1 MKNKAKRL
9 SIIMILMMI
18 FTSFEIAG
26 VFAVD
31 GVDNET
37 TEPAVVAQE
46 EAVVDVQMDE
56 EVITPT
62 VAPTLTAEAGYRAV
76 VLKWTKVDNTAE
88 EGKTNAAEYY
98 NVYVNGAQTATNV
111 KDLTYTVSGLDPFTA
126 YSFSVAAVN
135 TSKEGTPNVGPQ
147 STAVSKQPVRDIAYA
162 LKIKKSGTLKSHK
175 GPKAKMKVKTGQTI
189 YAYGFAG
196 GKYMVRNGDSI
207 FYVARTRVGKKSA
220 IYDTAND
227 YTREEAQNY
236 INQRGTGSATGNLV
250 WVSTWTQHIYLFT
263 GSAGNWTCVDDWN
276 ISTGTAST
284 PTPTGIDGV
293 KTLKKKIKK
302 KHNIKWWRVFHGTAA
317 LHGVKSNWGKKLGK
331 VASNGCIRNP
341 IEKAKVIYDLAKGT
355 RLIIY

>member
-1 MKNKAKRL
+1 VQTGDQTPPPELTPEK
-9 SIIMILMMI
+9 
-18 FTSFEIAG
+18 
-26 VFAVD
+26 
-31 GVDNET
+31 
-37 TEPAVVAQE
+37 PA
-46 EAVVDVQMDE
+46 
-56 EVITPT
+56 

-76 VLKWTKVDNTAE
+76 VLKWTAVENTSSE
-88 EGKTNAAEYY
+88 PDKKTNAADSY
-98 NVYVNGAQTATNV
+98 NVYLNGALAANT
-111 KDLTYTVSGLDPFTA
+111 KDLTYTVSGLDPFTS
-126 YSFSVAAVN
+126 YSFAVEAVN
-135 TSKEGTPNVGPQ
+135 TAGTGPQ
-147 STAVSKQPVRDIAYA
+147 ATASKQPVRDIAYA